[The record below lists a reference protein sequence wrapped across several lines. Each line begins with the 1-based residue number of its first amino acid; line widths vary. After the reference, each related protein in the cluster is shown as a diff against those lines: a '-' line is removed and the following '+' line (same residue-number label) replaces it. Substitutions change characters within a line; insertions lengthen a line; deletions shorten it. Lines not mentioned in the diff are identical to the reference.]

1 MAQHVMPKQ
10 HKSNELKVLSVLIEN
25 KEYDAINAWLISN
38 HSDIFEPEIL
48 SSVYQQ
54 LASFDTERL
63 SAFSKLIT
71 SWMAFIFGDHVS
83 LSKLMRTLQHVEL
96 SSVGER
102 SLYESLMSLCG
113 SLYALK
119 PDEKLQKGQLSLSIL
134 GDDKTSLYYANANL
148 TLGQIYSERNTYR
161 VAVDHFQEA
170 YNAFDALNCRFLAII
185 SDVNKLLNLY
195 KLGDY
200 RGVIEASERARSRAS
215 QFSETHVKDDLLAV
229 YNLPM
234 GMAFVELGKLDL
246 ALMHLETCKSSID
259 ALKMF
264 HLHGLIE
271 WMILKIYFR
280 KKSYDALSREI
291 KSCRETFASLS
302 SPMIEGIFDY
312 YCVLVAF
319 ETGAKID
326 PVTFERLFVL
336 LENQKDSLNFI
347 LVEMMTQLQQRE
359 ISTFFSQKALE
370 QLVKL
375 IEHHEIA
382 PLKQQVSQLSS
393 KTTLD
398 LSSREIEIL
407 ECVASGKSNEDIGKM
422 LFISTG
428 TVKWHLNN
436 IYSKLEVKN
445 RVQALEKFKQI

>member
-1 MAQHVMPKQ
+1 MAQQIISEP
-10 HKSNELKVLSVLIEN
+10 HKSIDLTVLSELIES
-25 KEYDAINAWLISN
+25 KKYDAINAWLVSN
-38 HSDIFEPEIL
+38 HSAIFEPEIL

-54 LASFDTERL
+54 LASCETERL
-63 SAFSKLIT
+63 SAFSKLIIA
-71 SWMAFIFGDHVS
+71 WMAFIFGDHVS
-83 LSKLMRTLQHVEL
+83 LSKLMRTLQRVEL
-96 SSVGER
+96 TSVGER

-113 SLYALK
+113 DLYALK

-134 GDDKTSLYYANANL
+134 GDDKASLFYANANL
-148 TLGQIYSERNTYR
+148 PLGQIYSERNTYR
-161 VAVDHFQEA
+161 IAVDHFQDA
-170 YNAFDALNCRFLAII
+170 YNAFDALNCRFLSII

-246 ALMHLETCKSSID
+246 ALMHLETCKNSID

-271 WMILKIYFR
+271 WMILKIYLR
-280 KKSYDALSREI
+280 KNAYDALSREL

-312 YCVLVAF
+312 YTVLVAY
-319 ETGAKID
+319 ETGTKID
-326 PVTFERLFVL
+326 PVTFERLYVL
-336 LENQKDSLNFI
+336 LENQKTSLNFI

-359 ISTFFSQKALE
+359 IATFYSQKALE

-375 IEHHEIA
+375 IEQYEIA
-382 PLKQQVSQLSS
+382 PLKQQVSQLSN
-393 KTTLD
+393 KTSLD

-445 RVQALEKFKQI
+445 RVQALEKFKKS